1 MQQTWQGQ
9 DSRVPGQVLGNKLQL
24 LRAYNCD
31 SSEKE
36 ATDLGPQAMLRCLGL
51 YLKHAINF
59 LPVAWRSLATGHKPL
74 AQVGYFN

>member
-1 MQQTWQGQ
+1 MQQTWQSQECQ
-9 DSRVPGQVLGNKLQL
+9 DKFWETNSSS
-24 LRAYNCD
+24 YNCD

-36 ATDLGPQAMLRCLGL
+36 ATDLGLQAMLWCLGL

-59 LPVAWRSLATGHKPL
+59 LPVAWRSLAAGHKPL